1 MSKVSDLFARTL
13 LRGGP
18 PDQASILAALS
29 VPLFVV
35 DEEDCLSFVNQA
47 AEQFFDSS
55 TTNLLGRPLSEILP
69 EDNPIFGLIRQV
81 REGSYSVSE
90 YGVTISGPKIG
101 SHFVSID
108 AASLGDRPGS
118 VVLSLHERSIAR
130 KIDHQLVHRNAAR
143 SVTAMAAMLA
153 HEVKNPLSGI
163 RGAAQLLEQN
173 AGPDD
178 RQLTNLICEEADRI
192 VALVDRMEMFSDKRP
207 LAREP
212 VNIHL
217 VLERVRRIAEN
228 GFARNVRFVESYDPS
243 LPPVYG
249 NRDLLI
255 QAILNLVKNAA
266 EAAPKEGG
274 EITRYQQGVRLAIPG
289 SGSRVDLPLAVMIQD
304 NGPGIPEDLQPH
316 LFDPF
321 VSTKAGGSGLG
332 LALVAKIIGDHGGV
346 IEFDSQPRR
355 TTFRLMLPM
364 APREEGDAIEPEED
378 GGGTT
383 ETGSGEAAESA

>member
-1 MSKVSDLFARTL
+1 MARASEVLATGSL
-13 LRGGP
+13 HGGL
-18 PDQASILAALS
+18 PDSAAVLTALS

-35 DEEDCLSFVNQA
+35 DAEGQISFVNQA
-47 AEQFFDSS
+47 AEQFFASS
-55 TTNLLGRPLSEILP
+55 RNSLVSRPLVSLLSEDSP
-69 EDNPIFGLIRQV
+69 VVGLVQQV
-81 REGSYSVSE
+81 RDGGHSVSE
-90 YGVTISGPKIG
+90 SGVTLSSPKIG

-108 AASLGDRPGS
+108 AAVMTDLPGS
-118 VVLSLHERSIAR
+118 VVVSIHERSIAR

-173 AGPDD
+173 ADPEDH
-178 RQLTNLICEEADRI
+178 QLTRLICEEADRI
-192 VALVDRMEMFSDKRP
+192 VALVDRMEMFSDQRP
-207 LAREP
+207 LAREA
-212 VNIHL
+212 VNIHV
-217 VLERVRRIAEN
+217 VLEHVRRLAES
-228 GFARNVRFVESYDPS
+228 GFARHLRFVETYDPS

-266 EAAPKEGG
+266 EAAPQDGG
-274 EITRYQQGVRLAIPG
+274 EITLSTRYQQGVRLAVPG
-289 SGSRVDLPLAVMIQD
+289 SGARIDLPLTLIVQD

-321 VSTKAGGSGLG
+321 VTTKSGGSGLG

-346 IEFDSQPRR
+346 VEFDSKPRR
-355 TTFRLMLPM
+355 TAFRVMLPM
-364 APREEGDAIEPEED
+364 APSNG
-378 GGGTT
+378 
-383 ETGSGEAAESA
+383 ETGVDASEDKRG

>member
-1 MSKVSDLFARTL
+1 MGKVSGILARRSTHS
-13 LRGGP
+13 GP

-35 DEEDCLSFVNQA
+35 DDQDGICFVNQS
-47 AEQFFDSS
+47 AEQFFASS
-55 TTNLLGRPLSEILP
+55 TTNLVGRPLGEILP
-69 EDNPIFGLIRQV
+69 QDSPVFGLIHQV
-81 REGSYSVSE
+81 RDGGYSVSE
-90 YGVTISGPKIG
+90 YGVTISSPKIG

-108 AASLGDRPGS
+108 AAALGDRPGS
-118 VVLSLHERSIAR
+118 VVVSVHERSMAR
-130 KIDHQLVHRNAAR
+130 KIDHQLIHRNAAR

-173 AGPDD
+173 ANPEDH
-178 RQLTNLICEEADRI
+178 QLTQLICEETDRI
-192 VALVDRMEMFSDKRP
+192 VALVDRMEMFSDKQP

-212 VNIHL
+212 VNIHV
-217 VLERVRRIAEN
+217 VLERVRRLAES
-228 GFARNVRFVESYDPS
+228 GFARHVKFSESYDPS

-255 QAILNLVKNAA
+255 QAFLNLVKNAA
-266 EAAPKEGG
+266 EAVPKEGG
-274 EITRYQQGVRLAIPG
+274 EITLSTRYQQGVRLAIPG
-289 SGSRVDLPLAVMIQD
+289 SSSRVDLPLAVMIQD

-321 VSTKAGGSGLG
+321 VTTKAGGSGLG
-332 LALVAKIIGDHGGV
+332 LALVAKIVGDHGGV

-355 TTFRLMLPM
+355 TLFRLMLPM
-364 APREEGDAIEPEED
+364 APKEEHSSKAEEQ
-378 GGGTT
+378 
-383 ETGSGEAAESA
+383 S

>member
-1 MSKVSDLFARTL
+1 MAKVSDILARRAQRDGTADP
-13 LRGGP
+13 G
-18 PDQASILAALS
+18 SILAALS

-35 DEEDCLSFVNQA
+35 DDGDRISFVNQA
-47 AEQFFDSS
+47 AEQFFASS
-55 TTNLLGRPLSEILP
+55 TTNLTGRPLNEFLP
-69 EDNPIFGLIRQV
+69 EDSPVFGLIRQV
-81 REGSYSVSE
+81 RDGGYSVSE
-90 YGVTISGPKIG
+90 YGVTLAGPKIG

-108 AASLGDRPGS
+108 VSALSDQPGS
-118 VVLSLHERSIAR
+118 VVVSIHERSIAR

-173 AGPDD
+173 ATPEDHE
-178 RQLTNLICEEADRI
+178 LTHLICEEADRI
-192 VALVDRMEMFSDKRP
+192 VALVDRMEMFSDQQP

-217 VLERVRRIAEN
+217 VLERVRRLAEN
-228 GFARNVRFVESYDPS
+228 GFARHVNFIESYDPS

-266 EAAPKEGG
+266 EAVPREGG
-274 EITRYQQGVRLAIPG
+274 EITLSTRYQQGVRLAIPG
-289 SGSRVDLPLAVMIQD
+289 SNSRVDLPLAVMIQD
-304 NGPGIPEDLQPH
+304 NGAGIPEDIQPH

-321 VSTKAGGSGLG
+321 VTSKTGGSGLG
-332 LALVAKIIGDHGGV
+332 LALVAKIIDDHGGV

-355 TTFRLMLPM
+355 TMFRLMLPK
-364 APREEGDAIEPEED
+364 AP
-378 GGGTT
+378 
-383 ETGSGEAAESA
+383 S